1 MITKQE
7 VVLLCA
13 KGKAWEMKDK
23 GTSGISYSALVYG
36 DKVVTNCKVEKD
48 LYERIEKMEL
58 VKGTAI
64 IDIVETN
71 YQGKQGVSYHLK
83 EFGITK

>member
-1 MITKQE
+1 
-7 VVLLCA
+7 
-13 KGKAWEMKDK
+13 
-23 GTSGISYSALVYG
+23 
-36 DKVVTNCKVEKD
+36 
-48 LYERIEKMEL
+48 MEL